1 MAVAIPRQLGSIAET
16 DGIRVEVTPTF
27 LPEQS
32 DTQGS
37 NIKTPLFVFG
47 YHVRII
53 NNGIEPVKLLSRH
66 WEIVDAD
73 GERKIVE
80 GEGVIG
86 MQPEIPVGEGHAYQS
101 FCQLHT
107 DWGTMEGYY
116 VMQSTSG
123 RRFNAAIGRFYLV
136 GHAANEQLMG

>member
-136 GHAANEQLMG
+136 GHAANEQLLG